1 MRMLKKIRV
10 QLPVIML
17 ICYLLPAV
25 LLGFYMGGIF
35 IRDEQAKTEAALLT
49 SVEYSRLLTD
59 ENLSR
64 IVALA
69 RAATYDGEL
78 DRAAA
83 QRDAGEISEGVFLR
97 AARSYIERKYSR
109 EATVKFAACFTMDN
123 PDLLLVNRGGA
134 EAAAGYQALAHE
146 AVMAMSGELDTRCR
160 FVKLG
165 GGLYLVRNLM
175 NARLSPYGMLVLGL
189 NEERLLSP
197 MLDVA
202 RQWNARLDVRLDEAE
217 GENLTGEDCGFAGQ
231 IDWEAIAPGKIEPV
245 AVGWYACAQRGTSR
259 DYSLRA
265 GLLLDRRRLYGG
277 IDTFRGLLAG
287 LLFLLVPI
295 LGVIV
300 WYVHRRIS
308 RPIMLL
314 AEASRR
320 IEAGEMGVT
329 VPMHGDDELGSLG
342 KAFSNM
348 SLRLEELIDRTY
360 KEEIALRDAQ
370 IQAMQSRINPHFIN
384 NALESINWQA
394 RIEQSESICAMVD
407 SLSVLLNASMSRNDR
422 RIVTLREELE
432 VAKAYFYFVGLSYGS
447 RLNTHMLVDDDA
459 LGATVPVLTIQP
471 LIENAVE
478 HGIAPA
484 GGGEIRL
491 RCRRADACLRL
502 EVVNS
507 GKPITAQDRQR
518 IDAAMRGDSLGG
530 AHLGLSNIATRLRLI
545 YAGAAVI
552 RVETGEDGLT
562 HVTLDIP
569 QDGARPAALP
579 DGKGGTTK

>member
-1 MRMLKKIRV
+1 
-10 QLPVIML
+10 
-17 ICYLLPAV
+17 
-25 LLGFYMGGIF
+25 
-35 IRDEQAKTEAALLT
+35 
-49 SVEYSRLLTD
+49 
-59 ENLSR
+59 
-64 IVALA
+64 
-69 RAATYDGEL
+69 
-78 DRAAA
+78 
-83 QRDAGEISEGVFLR
+83 
-97 AARSYIERKYSR
+97 
-109 EATVKFAACFTMDN
+109 
-123 PDLLLVNRGGA
+123 
-134 EAAAGYQALAHE
+134 
-146 AVMAMSGELDTRCR
+146 
-160 FVKLG
+160 
-165 GGLYLVRNLM
+165 
-175 NARLSPYGMLVLGL
+175 
-189 NEERLLSP
+189 
-197 MLDVA
+197 
-202 RQWNARLDVRLDEAE
+202 
-217 GENLTGEDCGFAGQ
+217 
-231 IDWEAIAPGKIEPV
+231 
-245 AVGWYACAQRGTSR
+245 
-259 DYSLRA
+259 
-265 GLLLDRRRLYGG
+265 
-277 IDTFRGLLAG
+277 
-287 LLFLLVPI
+287 
-295 LGVIV
+295 
-300 WYVHRRIS
+300 
-308 RPIMLL
+308 
-314 AEASRR
+314 
-320 IEAGEMGVT
+320 
-329 VPMHGDDELGSLG
+329 
-342 KAFSNM
+342 
-348 SLRLEELIDRTY
+348 
-360 KEEIALRDAQ
+360 
-370 IQAMQSRINPHFIN
+370 MQSRINPHFIN
-384 NALESINWQA
+384 NALESINWEA
-394 RIEQSESICAMVD
+394 RIEGSETISAMVE